1 MTLNLPALT
10 EAWRKVGVL
19 APAAITPIEN
29 DEQLVQA
36 TADLKDI
43 LSEIGEDPTHPLDSL
58 ARSLIDR
65 IVAYEA
71 VHYPIPDVDA
81 ATVLRVFMQERH
93 LTQQQLAKAVGISQS
108 TISQLLGRR
117 RAFTLEH
124 VRKLAGY
131 FGVKAGLFL
140 PD

>member
-10 EAWRKVGVL
+10 EAWRQVDAL
-19 APAAITPIEN
+19 APAAVAPIES
-29 DEQLVQA
+29 DAQLQQA
-36 TADLKDI
+36 TADLKAI
-43 LSEIGEDPTHPLDSL
+43 LAEIGEDTSHPLDSL
-58 ARSLIDR
+58 ARSLIER

-81 ATVLRVFMQERH
+81 ATVLKVLMGERH
-93 LTQQQLAKAVGISQS
+93 LTQQQLSRGAGISQS
-108 TISQLLGRR
+108 TISQLLGRK